1 MSVTLNRIVNRIRN
15 DIDEIPE
22 IPQLTQQQLSYLLKQ
37 VFFQIGDALS
47 SGEDV
52 YLEGFG
58 RFHPDVKPP
67 RKIKSGFTSETHV
80 TGYKIY
86 VKFTPFKQLNTQV
99 ASFLK
104 SLGFTEDD
112 LPDNLKGE

>member
-1 MSVTLNRIVNRIRN
+1 VSVTLNRIVNRIRS

-22 IPQLTQQQLSYLLKQ
+22 IPQLTQQQLAYLLKQ

-58 RFHPDVKPP
+58 RFHPDIKPP
-67 RKIKSGFTSETHV
+67 RKIKSGITSKVHT

-86 VKFTPFKQLNTQV
+86 VKFTPFKQLNIQV
-99 ASFLK
+99 SSFLA

-112 LPDNLKGE
+112 LPENLRGE